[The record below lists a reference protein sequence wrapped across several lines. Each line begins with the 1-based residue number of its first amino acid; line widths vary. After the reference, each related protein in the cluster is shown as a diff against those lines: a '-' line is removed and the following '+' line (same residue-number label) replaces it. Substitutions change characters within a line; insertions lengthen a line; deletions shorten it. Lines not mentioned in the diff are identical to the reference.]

1 MERNIIPTA
10 TTGHFIQRIWKG
22 CFILAFSLMIGVT
35 VQAQGGVEG
44 DPDDPVPFDGG
55 ISLML
60 AAGVGYGVKKV
71 ADARKRKQ
79 G

>member
-1 MERNIIPTA
+1 MKRNYLPTKA
-10 TTGHFIQRIWKG
+10 KAGLANHVWKG
-22 CFILAFSLMIGVT
+22 CFILVLCLIIGVT
-35 VQAQGGVEG
+35 VHAQGGVEG

-71 ADARKRKQ
+71 AEARKGKQ